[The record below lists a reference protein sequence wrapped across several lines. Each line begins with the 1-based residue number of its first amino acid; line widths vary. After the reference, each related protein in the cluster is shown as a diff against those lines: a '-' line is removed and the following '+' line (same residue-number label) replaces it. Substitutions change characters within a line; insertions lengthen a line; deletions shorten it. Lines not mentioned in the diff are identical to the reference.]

1 MCNWH
6 SPQWCLDRQSEELL
20 GEEAARQLLET
31 EEHCREV
38 EQLQQQQDEY
48 LAHILSQGFIQQQLV
63 STNFREIERCPV
75 CSFVAYKLIAS
86 VNSSSLTRQHLQFD
100 YCQASLKI

>member
-1 MCNWH
+1 MAVIACK
-6 SPQWCLDRQSEELL
+6 SEELL

-48 LAHILSQGFIQQQLV
+48 LHKVDGRGLCF
-63 STNFREIERCPV
+63 P
-75 CSFVAYKLIAS
+75 FV
-86 VNSSSLTRQHLQFD
+86 
-100 YCQASLKI
+100 